1 MFAGLRHLLVAPAR
15 RSVGRQGASPAPA
28 RGARARGQPAG
39 VPHRVLALGFTYL
52 VACAGACERIDS
64 DPGDRWR
71 SSSSID
77 GNCIII
83 TAGCDTISD
92 QAFRDSNLKAI
103 TVEFSASALSLGNKF
118 ADGLTVSIIR
128 MCQTCDEAEAETCS
142 GSRDDACS
150 CSTRSLVI
158 AGGNT
163 FSGAQSWLAG
173 CPLPPAPPPPS
184 PPSAPLPQPP
194 LPPPPSPPP
203 PSSPPPSPTT
213 LPVPSPPAVYFSSS
227 NSSGVELTLEQFIS
241 LNESAP
247 LTFEGPSVTDQS
259 VAFFVPESC
268 GSNCTCSTYNST
280 GRQLNVN
287 LTIWLTVQQPGTY
300 YLCFSASPTAD
311 FRLVVGITLIVV
323 AVDPP
328 ALPPASAPPSPPSDD
343 DDDDDDDGP
352 TATLPTLTLTIP
364 IIVVLAVGSLLL
376 CVCCIILSAR
386 RLLLFSS
393 HTSGAQ
399 GRDSNRGSEL
409 VSTMAATTTSIVP
422 PIDEVQQHLAA
433 CDEVMVDWSHLRL
446 GKVLGSGTT
455 GVCYRGQ
462 FSGTQVAIK
471 VLHPQSLEVGVDAL
485 IRECKLLLK
494 LRHPHV
500 VMTIGFAADC
510 EKQQHGMVME
520 FMPTNLRALLLSD
533 ERLEWESGELW
544 RIAADMAMGM
554 AYLHHKGV
562 LHRDLKPANVLLGLP
577 PRRTAKI
584 SDFGESRQLQLK
596 GADGA
601 LLATT
606 GEMTMVGTP
615 LYMAPEILRHQR
627 YGRPADVFA
636 FGGCL
641 VNLATRCGPYSSQQ
655 QPNYELLSRI
665 AEGKILPTVD
675 LADRAAHRGVRW
687 PVEMADI
694 ASKCV
699 VLDSEERPTFAS
711 LVDRLVSM
719 VRLADPLEL
728 YATEAKQF
736 TARSTIKRM
745 LSSGSLA
752 QFPAWRSGSRRERSL
767 VSAAPDLLLV
777 HIFPFPLHP
786 RPTPRL
792 QKVSGTTSP
801 ARAAQREERSNTTA
815 LDEPAGMLAR
825 VTSPAAR
832 SAGDALSGVI

>member
-1 MFAGLRHLLVAPAR
+1 M
-15 RSVGRQGASPAPA
+15 
-28 RGARARGQPAG
+28 
-39 VPHRVLALGFTYL
+39 
-52 VACAGACERIDS
+52 
-64 DPGDRWR
+64 
-71 SSSSID
+71 
-77 GNCIII
+77 
-83 TAGCDTISD
+83 
-92 QAFRDSNLKAI
+92 
-103 TVEFSASALSLGNKF
+103 
-118 ADGLTVSIIR
+118 
-128 MCQTCDEAEAETCS
+128 
-142 GSRDDACS
+142 
-150 CSTRSLVI
+150 
-158 AGGNT
+158 
-163 FSGAQSWLAG
+163 
-173 CPLPPAPPPPS
+173 
-184 PPSAPLPQPP
+184 
-194 LPPPPSPPP
+194 
-203 PSSPPPSPTT
+203 
-213 LPVPSPPAVYFSSS
+213 
-227 NSSGVELTLEQFIS
+227 
-241 LNESAP
+241 NESAP
-247 LTFEGPSVTDQS
+247 LTFEGPSVTNQS

-280 GRQLNVN
+280 GRQLDAN
-287 LTIWLTVQQPGTY
+287 LTIRLTVQQPGTY

-311 FRLVVGITLIVV
+311 FRLVVGITLIVL

-328 ALPPASAPPSPPSDD
+328 PAPPSPPDD
-343 DDDDDDDGP
+343 DDDDDDDDDSP
-352 TATLPTLTLTIP
+352 TSTLLPTLTLTIP
-364 IIVVLAVGSLLL
+364 IIVALAVGSLVC

-386 RLLLFSS
+386 RLLLFTS
-393 HTSGAQ
+393 HTSGARD
-399 GRDSNRGSEL
+399 RDSNRGSEL
-409 VSTMAATTTSIVP
+409 VSTMGATTASGAKSVASTEP
-422 PIDEVQQHLAA
+422 PINEVQQQLAA
-433 CDEVMVDWSHLRL
+433 CDEVMVDWSQLRL

-471 VLHPQSLEVGVDAL
+471 VLHPQSVGEVGVDAL

-500 VMTIGFAADC
+500 VMTIGFATDG

-533 ERLEWESGELW
+533 EQLEWESGGLW
-544 RIAADMAMGM
+544 RIAADMAIGM
-554 AYLHHKGV
+554 AYLHDKGV

-655 QPNYELLSRI
+655 QPNFELLSRI

-687 PVEMADI
+687 PAELADI

-699 VLDSEERPTFAS
+699 AADSKDRPTFAS
-711 LVDRLVSM
+711 LVDRLVGV
-719 VRLADPLEL
+719 VRRSEPEL

-745 LSSGSLA
+745 LSSDSLA
-752 QFPAWRSGSRRERSL
+752 RFPVWRRQRPP
-767 VSAAPDLLLV
+767 VSAEPNPSPSSMPPPAT
-777 HIFPFPLHP
+777 HSIFLSSPPLHLTRTLL
-786 RPTPRL
+786 RP
-792 QKVSGTTSP
+792 SGC
-801 ARAAQREERSNTTA
+801 RR
-815 LDEPAGMLAR
+815 
-825 VTSPAAR
+825 
-832 SAGDALSGVI
+832 